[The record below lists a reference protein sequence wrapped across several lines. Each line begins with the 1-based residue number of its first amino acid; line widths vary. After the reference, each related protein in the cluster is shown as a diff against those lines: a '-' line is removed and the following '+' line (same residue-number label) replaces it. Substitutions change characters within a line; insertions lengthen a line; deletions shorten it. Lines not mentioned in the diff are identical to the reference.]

1 MHNLISIAMCSY
13 NGERFIKEQ
22 IDSIIA
28 QTYKNFELIIVDDGS
43 KDNTINIIKEYQLK
57 DHRIKLFQN
66 DNNLGFVKNFEK
78 AISLCSGD
86 FIALADQDD
95 VWKKNKLEVFL
106 KNING
111 NMLIYSDAILIDQHS
126 KETGKQ
132 YETAE
137 AYGLDLKQV
146 AGKVPYF
153 EILSKEGEVATF
165 EEFVK
170 EFESKQKEIISEFI
184 KQVKESK

>member
-1 MHNLISIAMCSY
+1 M
-13 NGERFIKEQ
+13 
-22 IDSIIA
+22 
-28 QTYKNFELIIVDDGS
+28 
-43 KDNTINIIKEYQLK
+43 
-57 DHRIKLFQN
+57 RIKLTENYFVEQSTN
-66 DNNLGFVKNFEK
+66 APHLWNLYRKRT
-78 AISLCSGD
+78 A
-86 FIALADQDD
+86 
-95 VWKKNKLEVFL
+95 
-106 KNING
+106 
-111 NMLIYSDAILIDQHS
+111 

>member
-1 MHNLISIAMCSY
+1 M
-13 NGERFIKEQ
+13 
-22 IDSIIA
+22 
-28 QTYKNFELIIVDDGS
+28 
-43 KDNTINIIKEYQLK
+43 
-57 DHRIKLFQN
+57 RIKLTEN
-66 DNNLGFVKNFEK
+66 YFVEQSTNAPHLWDLYRKRT
-78 AISLCSGD
+78 A
-86 FIALADQDD
+86 
-95 VWKKNKLEVFL
+95 
-106 KNING
+106 
-111 NMLIYSDAILIDQHS
+111 

>member
-1 MHNLISIAMCSY
+1 M
-13 NGERFIKEQ
+13 
-22 IDSIIA
+22 
-28 QTYKNFELIIVDDGS
+28 
-43 KDNTINIIKEYQLK
+43 
-57 DHRIKLFQN
+57 RIKLTEN
-66 DNNLGFVKNFEK
+66 YFVEQSANAPHLWDLYRKRT
-78 AISLCSGD
+78 A
-86 FIALADQDD
+86 
-95 VWKKNKLEVFL
+95 
-106 KNING
+106 
-111 NMLIYSDAILIDQHS
+111 

>member
-1 MHNLISIAMCSY
+1 M
-13 NGERFIKEQ
+13 
-22 IDSIIA
+22 
-28 QTYKNFELIIVDDGS
+28 
-43 KDNTINIIKEYQLK
+43 
-57 DHRIKLFQN
+57 RIKLTEN
-66 DNNLGFVKNFEK
+66 Y
-78 AISLCSGD
+78 
-86 FIALADQDD
+86 FIEQSTNAPHLWDLYRKRIA
-95 VWKKNKLEVFL
+95 E
-106 KNING
+106 
-111 NMLIYSDAILIDQHS
+111 
-126 KETGKQ
+126 ETGKQ

>member
-1 MHNLISIAMCSY
+1 M
-13 NGERFIKEQ
+13 
-22 IDSIIA
+22 
-28 QTYKNFELIIVDDGS
+28 
-43 KDNTINIIKEYQLK
+43 
-57 DHRIKLFQN
+57 RIKLTEN
-66 DNNLGFVKNFEK
+66 YFVEQSTNAPHLWDLYRKRT
-78 AISLCSGD
+78 A
-86 FIALADQDD
+86 
-95 VWKKNKLEVFL
+95 
-106 KNING
+106 
-111 NMLIYSDAILIDQHS
+111 

-153 EILSKEGEVATF
+153 EILSKEVEVATF

>member
-1 MHNLISIAMCSY
+1 M
-13 NGERFIKEQ
+13 
-22 IDSIIA
+22 
-28 QTYKNFELIIVDDGS
+28 
-43 KDNTINIIKEYQLK
+43 
-57 DHRIKLFQN
+57 RIKLTEN
-66 DNNLGFVKNFEK
+66 Y
-78 AISLCSGD
+78 
-86 FIALADQDD
+86 FIEQ
-95 VWKKNKLEVFL
+95 
-106 KNING
+106 
-111 NMLIYSDAILIDQHS
+111 STDAPHLWDLYRKRIA

>member
-1 MHNLISIAMCSY
+1 M
-13 NGERFIKEQ
+13 
-22 IDSIIA
+22 
-28 QTYKNFELIIVDDGS
+28 
-43 KDNTINIIKEYQLK
+43 
-57 DHRIKLFQN
+57 RIKLTEN
-66 DNNLGFVKNFEK
+66 YFVEQSTNAPHLWDLYRKRT
-78 AISLCSGD
+78 A
-86 FIALADQDD
+86 
-95 VWKKNKLEVFL
+95 
-106 KNING
+106 
-111 NMLIYSDAILIDQHS
+111 

-132 YETAE
+132 YETAK

>member
-1 MHNLISIAMCSY
+1 M
-13 NGERFIKEQ
+13 
-22 IDSIIA
+22 
-28 QTYKNFELIIVDDGS
+28 
-43 KDNTINIIKEYQLK
+43 
-57 DHRIKLFQN
+57 RIKLTENYFIEQN
-66 DNNLGFVKNFEK
+66 TNAPHLWDLYRKR
-78 AISLCSGD
+78 
-86 FIALADQDD
+86 IA
-95 VWKKNKLEVFL
+95 
-106 KNING
+106 
-111 NMLIYSDAILIDQHS
+111 

>member
-1 MHNLISIAMCSY
+1 M
-13 NGERFIKEQ
+13 
-22 IDSIIA
+22 
-28 QTYKNFELIIVDDGS
+28 
-43 KDNTINIIKEYQLK
+43 
-57 DHRIKLFQN
+57 RIKLTEN
-66 DNNLGFVKNFEK
+66 YFVEQSTN
-78 AISLCSGD
+78 APHLWDLCRKRT
-86 FIALADQDD
+86 
-95 VWKKNKLEVFL
+95 V
-106 KNING
+106 
-111 NMLIYSDAILIDQHS
+111 

-153 EILSKEGEVATF
+153 EILSKEGEAVTF